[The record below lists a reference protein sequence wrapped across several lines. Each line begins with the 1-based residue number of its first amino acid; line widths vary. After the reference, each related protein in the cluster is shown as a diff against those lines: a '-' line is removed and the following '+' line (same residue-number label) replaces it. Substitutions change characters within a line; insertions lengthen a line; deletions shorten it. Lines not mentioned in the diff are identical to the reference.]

1 MPGVTSSESSLPDDL
16 TAKFER
22 FGTTSVLNQL
32 KTDVVLVL
40 WAKAAAAHGCPLP
53 AGGNTHGAGAARVSS
68 GRHVPPSSAVD
79 PNRNPSS
86 AVDQPASTQR
96 TKAIARDVANTLVWG
111 PLRVLCRH
119 PLRALQHATR

>member
-68 GRHVPPSSAVD
+68 GRHVPPSSSSVD
-79 PNRNPSS
+79 PNHSS
-86 AVDQPASTQR
+86 AVGQPSQR
-96 TKAIARDVANTLVWG
+96 TQAIAREVANTLVWG

>member
-1 MPGVTSSESSLPDDL
+1 MPGVTSSGSSLPDDL

-79 PNRNPSS
+79 PNPNHSPAVGQPS
-86 AVDQPASTQR
+86 QR
-96 TKAIARDVANTLVWG
+96 TKAIAREVANTLVWG
-111 PLRVLCRH
+111 PLRVLCRD